1 MSVLMC
7 CAINPLKAFCL
18 ASQSLFALMSFDV
31 LRTSKAFYAGP
42 GFPIRTSPDQSF
54 FASSPKLFAGLR
66 VLHRLL
72 PPRHPPHALVRL
84 TL

>member
-1 MSVLMC
+1 MYSAKDDPAYNALS
-7 CAINPLKAFCL
+7 LHL
-18 ASQSLFALMSFDV
+18 QSTFALVSFDV

-42 GFPIRTSPDQSF
+42 GFPIRISPDQSS